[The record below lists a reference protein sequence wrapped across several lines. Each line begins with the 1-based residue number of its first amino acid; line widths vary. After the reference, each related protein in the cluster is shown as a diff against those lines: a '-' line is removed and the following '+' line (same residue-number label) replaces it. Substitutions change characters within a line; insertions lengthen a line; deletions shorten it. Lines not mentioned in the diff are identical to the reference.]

1 MTLVVLTGIPG
12 SGSTTILNK
21 TLEKVDYLHLNYGDV
36 MTQIAIDN
44 NIVENR
50 DQLRKL
56 SPETQ
61 KDIQKQAA
69 AKISEESQCNNVIV
83 DTHCT
88 ISTPK
93 GFLPGL
99 PKWVLEDLNPDLF
112 ILVEANPD
120 EIIYRRLNDD
130 SRERDVERVKDI
142 QLHQEMNRAAAMAYA
157 TLTGAT
163 VKIIENHDN
172 HLDPTIRKMVELLE

>member
-44 NIVENR
+44 NVVENR

-61 KDIQKQAA
+61 KNIQKQAA
-69 AKISEESQCNNVIV
+69 AKISEESQSNNVIV

-130 SRERDVERVKDI
+130 TRERDVERVKDI

-172 HLDPTIRKMVELLE
+172 HLDSTIRKMVELLE